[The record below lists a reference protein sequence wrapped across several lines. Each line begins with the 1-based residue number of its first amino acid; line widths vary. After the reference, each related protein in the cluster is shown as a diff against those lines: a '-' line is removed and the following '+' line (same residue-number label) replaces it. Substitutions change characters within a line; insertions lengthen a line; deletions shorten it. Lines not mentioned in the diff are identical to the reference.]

1 MAQNIVI
8 PHIQI
13 PQTPDQINQV
23 FTIQDIPSTPIKPKL
38 GPLYDVPAENV
49 QSIQNLNI
57 IFAMIDTID

>member
-23 FTIQDIPSTPIKPKL
+23 FTIQNIPATPIKPRL
-38 GPLYDVPAENV
+38 GPFNDVPAEDDK
-49 QSIQNLNI
+49 SIQNLNL
-57 IFAMIDTID
+57 IFAMIDNLD